1 MKRFLMIALMVF
13 LYQPV
18 LAATDKAIFAGGCFW
33 CMEKPFDQLDG
44 VLSTTSGYTGGHTE
58 NPSYKSTSTGRTGH
72 YEALEVIYDP
82 AKISYKALLKVFWK
96 NIDLF
101 DDRGQFCDKGPQYKA
116 AIFANSDAQ
125 RLLAI
130 KSKQALQRKLKDRAT
145 IVTEILSAKQFY
157 AAEDYHQDYYL
168 KNPIRY
174 KFYRYN
180 CGRDK
185 RLGQIQKIVGGE

>member
-185 RLGQIQKIVGGE
+185 RLEQIQKIVGGE